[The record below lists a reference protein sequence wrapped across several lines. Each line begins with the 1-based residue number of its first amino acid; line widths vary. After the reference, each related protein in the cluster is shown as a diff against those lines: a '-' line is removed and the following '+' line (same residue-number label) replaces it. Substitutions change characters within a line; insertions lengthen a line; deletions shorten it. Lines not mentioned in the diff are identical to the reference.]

1 MKDLLKNPEFAEAL
15 DMIHKQ
21 YIDQMYHNAGKQ
33 PPVPE
38 SLIPLSYADAK
49 IQKGS
54 LPHRQL
60 RRMVS
65 LFSIVSDRSL
75 PHRQLRSRT
84 PVKKPR
90 TPSSLPHRQLRRN
103 RIDL

>member
-38 SLIPLSYADAK
+38 SLIPLSYDDPK
-49 IQKGS
+49 IQKG
-54 LPHRQL
+54 LTQL
-60 RRMVS
+60 MQGAKNA
-65 LFSIVSDRSL
+65 LYCYDQF
-75 PHRQLRSRT
+75 
-84 PVKKPR
+84 VKE
-90 TPSSLPHRQLRRN
+90 SN
-103 RIDL
+103 NV

>member
-1 MKDLLKNPEFAEAL
+1 MKDLLKNPEFVEAL

-49 IQKGS
+49 IQKG
-54 LPHRQL
+54 LIQL
-60 RRMVS
+60 MQGAKNA
-65 LFSIVSDRSL
+65 LYCYDQF
-75 PHRQLRSRT
+75 
-84 PVKKPR
+84 VKE
-90 TPSSLPHRQLRRN
+90 SN
-103 RIDL
+103 NE

>member
-21 YIDQMYHNAGKQ
+21 YIDQMYHNVGKQ

-75 PHRQLRSRT
+75 PHRQLRRPQSLLRSYQ
-84 PVKKPR
+84 PC
-90 TPSSLPHRQLRRN
+90 SLPHRQLRR
-103 RIDL
+103 L

>member
-15 DMIHKQ
+15 DMTHKQ

-49 IQKGS
+49 IQKG
-54 LPHRQL
+54 LNQL
-60 RRMVS
+60 KQGAKNAIYAADKY
-65 LFSIVSDRSL
+65 L
-75 PHRQLRSRT
+75 
-84 PVKKPR
+84 KKGE
-90 TPSSLPHRQLRRN
+90 N
-103 RIDL
+103 V